1 MNGGHTITPQLL
13 QQLMTQSNGGGYS
26 VGGCGWSAPLPSGA
40 AGGGGAL
47 LMTMPQIQP
56 QAEITVPFQYFP
68 ATDDT
73 AKYAASDSTPVG
85 TPAIFF
91 TTWCNDGHAW
101 STRTA
106 PKSESNV
113 PNSATSGE
121 EFTQLSILF

>member
-40 AGGGGAL
+40 AGDNDNATDSATGGDNSAGN
-47 LMTMPQIQP
+47 T
-56 QAEITVPFQYFP
+56 FQYCP
-68 ATDDT
+68 ATDVT

-121 EFTQLSILF
+121 EFTELSILC